1 MAMRFQFSSSRF
13 FRRAKASRLGRFV
26 RANEAVAAIEFA
38 LIAPPFFAVLL
49 AILQVGLVFVA
60 QQVLQTATT
69 QAARLIMTGQAQNSN
84 MTAAQF
90 QQNVCANATALFN
103 CAGIYVNVQTFAD
116 FSSVSMASPIQNG
129 NFNAGAMQYSTG
141 GSGDI
146 VVVQAFYQWP
156 VYLAPLNFN
165 LANVGGSYDLIVGT
179 AAFRTEPY

>member
-1 MAMRFQFSSSRF
+1 MRFPVIPSRILH
-13 FRRAKASRLGRFV
+13 RARSSRLGRFA
-26 RANEAVAAIEFA
+26 RANEAVAAVEFA
-38 LIAPPFFAVLL
+38 LIAPPFLALLL

-60 QQVLQTATT
+60 QQVLQTATS

-90 QQNVCANATALFN
+90 QQNVCNYATGLFN
-103 CAGIYVNVQTFAD
+103 CAGIYVNVQTFAT
-116 FSSVSMASPIQNG
+116 FGGVSMTNPVSNG

-165 LANVGGSYDLIVGT
+165 LSNVGGSYDLIVGT